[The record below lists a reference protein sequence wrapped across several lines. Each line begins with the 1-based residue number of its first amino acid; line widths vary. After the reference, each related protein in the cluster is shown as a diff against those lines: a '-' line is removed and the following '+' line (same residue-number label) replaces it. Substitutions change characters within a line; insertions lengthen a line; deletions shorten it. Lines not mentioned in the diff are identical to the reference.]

1 MTAQR
6 VRHAWSKH
14 AFVWGHLPLFSALT
28 VLVTK
33 IGLCV
38 SDRVTCNGL
47 NNWSDYSVNTR
58 LAVLSGV
65 WVVRQTAFIHF
76 KYPSWAINKWKQR
89 CYVDSE
95 CNVNIY
101 LKKYRMLY
109 YMYLYYIG
117 NTALSVYYLHV
128 ITTALPFTGWG
139 MWKSSVERCATS
151 CCILWLIIL
160 IFLLLFIFKLYL

>member
-89 CYVDSE
+89 CCLDSE

-101 LKKYRMLY
+101 LKK
-109 YMYLYYIG
+109 IQD
-117 NTALSVYYLHV
+117 VVLHV
-128 ITTALPFTGWG
+128 FILYWKYRSFCVLPTCHHHGTAIHRLRY
-139 MWKSSVERCATS
+139 VE
-151 CCILWLIIL
+151 ILCGTMCNQL
-160 IFLLLFIFKLYL
+160 LYLVTDYTDFFIIIYI